1 MIIHCPSDV
10 SVFLIRTCLVYTA
23 TIVLLHSIMK
33 HSYGGGNY
41 PVPEPRTSGKV
52 GTMSK
57 RIKIACGVLGTVLLL
72 AGMFLG
78 HNYAALGGTTIG
90 AIAGVMGGF
99 QTGVVRN
106 AVAVDITCFLM
117 IAVIILSTAFIG
129 PGVLAIL
136 GGSLLGVV
144 VGDDAVTAR

>member
-1 MIIHCPSDV
+1 
-10 SVFLIRTCLVYTA
+10 
-23 TIVLLHSIMK
+23 
-33 HSYGGGNY
+33 
-41 PVPEPRTSGKV
+41 
-52 GTMSK
+52 
-57 RIKIACGVLGTVLLL
+57 
-72 AGMFLG
+72 MFLG